1 MRDIFTRRWGATFVL
16 STDGTME
23 SPGASYHTAADLG
36 LLPAASP
43 VFEPAE
49 PKYIFTDIP
58 GADGGVD
65 RTEELTGYVV
75 YSQTSGVMSY
85 YVRGSD
91 RKRRAAHTR
100 LKRLLHGK
108 LARIILDE
116 DRSYFRWGR
125 IWVGDLMEV
134 SAAGRVDISARVD
147 PYKYELISAKDA
159 WLWDPFSFVD
169 GVIRSYAGLTHAA
182 GGTNNVTVVS
192 SPRGGVPKITST
204 AAMTMIYDGTSYSV
218 PAGTTEFPE
227 IELPHEQTECLF
239 KFTGSTAGTFSI
251 DFRPGVL

>member
-1 MRDIFTRRWGATFVL
+1 MTRRWGATFVL
-16 STDGTME
+16 STNGSME
-23 SPGASYHTAADLG
+23 SPGASYHTAGDFG
-36 LLPAASP
+36 LLPAARP
-43 VFEPAE
+43 VFQPAE

-58 GADGGVD
+58 GADGGID
-65 RTEELTGYVV
+65 RTEELTGFVT

-85 YVRGSD
+85 YVRGAD
-91 RKRRAAHTR
+91 RIRRSTHTK

-125 IWVGDLMEV
+125 IWIGDLMEV
-134 SAAGRVDISARVD
+134 QGAGRVDISAKVD
-147 PYKYELISAKDA
+147 PYKYELVSARDP

-169 GVIRSYAGLTHAA
+169 GVIRSYGSITHAA
-182 GGTNNVTVVS
+182 GATTNVTVVS
-192 SPRGGVPKITST
+192 SPRGGVPRITTT
-204 AAMTMIYDGTSYSV
+204 AAMTMIYGGASYSV
-218 PAGTTEFPE
+218 PVGTTEFPE
-227 IELPHEQTECLF
+227 IELPHGQTECLF